1 MTDDK
6 MDIGHD
12 FNNDGGRYWAKV
24 EGGSAEL
31 TYRNRGVGVIV
42 IDHTFTP
49 PQARGRG
56 VAEALVARIV
66 ADARERGLKIVPE
79 CPYAARLFSERP
91 EWRDVL
97 ADDEFGLRSK
107 TPPPAGPSSLRRRP

>member
-1 MTDDK
+1 

-31 TYRNRGVGVIV
+31 TYRNRGGGVIV

-49 PQARGRG
+49 PEARGRG
-56 VAEALVARIV
+56 VGEALVERIV
-66 ADARERGLKIVPE
+66 NDAREWGLKIVPE
-79 CPYAARLFSERP
+79 CSYAARLFRERP
-91 EWRDVL
+91 EWRDTL
-97 ADDEFGLRSK
+97 AED
-107 TPPPAGPSSLRRRP
+107 